1 MLLFLVRPG
10 GNAMKT
16 NRSKTIQI
24 FLPDGN
30 PGGVKFVEV
39 TNRTVQAIL
48 IPRSL
53 LKTIKERPEV
63 QNVALYFLFGDNEE
77 VSRTEAYIGEAE
89 VGYER
94 LKQHNVGKDFWDVA
108 VLVVTNNNQNQ
119 FTKADVKFLEHL
131 AYNEAVEAGRYAINQ
146 TIPTNPFIPEWRK
159 EDLLDVFETITLLLG
174 TLGYPLFESYR
185 SKSDGSSTTQ
195 DNDEEL
201 FYCSRRDSAAFG
213 KWTED
218 GFIVYKGSKMA
229 SHSSPGFESKL
240 DKHNEKIQNLL
251 DDGVLGKEDENRI
264 IFLKDY
270 PFNSPSAASS
280 FINQSPSNGWVDWKN
295 KNGKTLDELKRKQL

>member
-1 MLLFLVRPG
+1 
-10 GNAMKT
+10 MKQ
-16 NRSKTIQI
+16 NRGKTIQI

-53 LKTIKERPEV
+53 LKDIKERPEV

-77 VSRTEAYIGEAE
+77 VSRTEVYIGEAE

-131 AYNEAVEAGRYAINQ
+131 AYTVAEEAGRYAINQ

-185 SKSDGSSTTQ
+185 GKSNGISTTQ

-201 FYCSRRDSAAFG
+201 FYCSRRDSEAFG

-218 GFIVYKGSKMA
+218 GFIVYQGSKMA
-229 SHSSPGFESKL
+229 SQSSPGFESKL
-240 DKHNEKIQNLL
+240 DKHNEKF
-251 DDGVLGKEDENRI
+251 K
-264 IFLKDY
+264 
-270 PFNSPSAASS
+270 NSWMMVS
-280 FINQSPSNGWVDWKN
+280 
-295 KNGKTLDELKRKQL
+295 

>member
-1 MLLFLVRPG
+1 
-10 GNAMKT
+10 MKP
-16 NRSKTIQI
+16 NRGKTIQI

-53 LKTIKERPEV
+53 LKDIKERPEV
-63 QNVALYFLFGDNEE
+63 QNVALYFLFGDNDE

-94 LKQHNVGKDFWDVA
+94 LKQHNVGKDFWDFA

-119 FTKADVKFLEHL
+119 FTKADVKYLEHL

-146 TIPTNPFIPEWRK
+146 TITTNPFIPEWRK

-185 SKSDGSSTTQ
+185 GKSIGSSTNQ

-201 FYCSRRDSAAFG
+201 FYCSRRDSEAFG

-218 GFIVYKGSKMA
+218 GFIVYQGSKMA
-229 SHSSPGFESKL
+229 SQSSPGFESKL
-240 DKHNEKIQNLL
+240 NKHNEKIQKLL
-251 DDGVLGKEDENRI
+251 NDGILGKDDNNRI

-295 KNGKTLDELKRKQL
+295 INGKTLDELKRKQL

>member
-1 MLLFLVRPG
+1 
-10 GNAMKT
+10 MK
-16 NRSKTIQI
+16 RSRAKTIQI

-53 LKTIKERPEV
+53 LSTIKDRPEV
-63 QNVALYFLFGDNEE
+63 QNVALYFLFGNNDE

-89 VGYER
+89 VGFDR
-94 LKQHNVGKDFWDVA
+94 LKQHNAGKDFWDVA
-108 VLVVTNNNQNQ
+108 VLVVTNNSQNQ
-119 FTKADVKFLEHL
+119 FTKSDVKFLEHL
-131 AYNEAVEAGRYAINQ
+131 SFNEAMNAGRFFINQ
-146 TIPTNPFIPEWRK
+146 TIPTNPFIPEWRR
-159 EDLLDVFETITLLLG
+159 EDLFDIFETISLLLG

-185 SKSDGSSTTQ
+185 GNQEDRTPET
-195 DNDEEL
+195 NDDEL
-201 FYCSRRDSAAFG
+201 FYCSRRDSEAFG

-218 GFIVYKGSKMA
+218 GFIVYQGSKMA
-229 SHSSPGFESKL
+229 SQSSPGFEPKL
-240 DKHNEKIQNLL
+240 EKHNEKIQKLL
-251 DDGVLGKEDENRI
+251 EDGILGKDDSNRI

-280 FINQSPSNGWVDWKN
+280 FINQSPSNGWTDWKN